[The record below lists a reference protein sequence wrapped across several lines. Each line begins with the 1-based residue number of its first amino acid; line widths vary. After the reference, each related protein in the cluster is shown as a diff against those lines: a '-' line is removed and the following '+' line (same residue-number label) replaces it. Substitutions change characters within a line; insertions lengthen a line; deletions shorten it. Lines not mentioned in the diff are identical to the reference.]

1 MPGIPPADME
11 GGRVLDPDLDT
22 VPDLDMACAG
32 LLGRK
37 VLVVEANPID
47 RTDTEAVLRS
57 LGASRVLG
65 ATDGFQALT
74 ELDRTPG
81 IDLLFC
87 DVDLPGMD
95 GMELIGNMVARGFRP
110 DLVLLSAVDSG
121 ILEAVRYMAQSYGF
135 PAVGVI
141 AKPLDREALFRL
153 FGDAP
158 EASTLPGT
166 PDPEPVPPSRREI
179 EHGLKHREF
188 ECYFQPQLAMGS
200 TRLKGAEALVR
211 WHHPERGLLAPA
223 AFLSW
228 VEQDPELMAR
238 LTIQILEQIACQQ
251 HSWQA
256 SGLHVVVSVNLSPS
270 SLALAGFAERILG
283 VLASHGVSPRDLVL
297 EITESMSVSNLGQT
311 LANLARLRMRGLQLS
326 LDDFCTGYA
335 TYQQLER
342 IPFNELKVDISITR
356 HLPHS
361 RKQAI
366 LARSIIQLG
375 KDLGLKVVAEGIETQ
390 GCWDLLKA
398 MGCDYGQG
406 YFLARPMPGG
416 RLLDWSLQGRANL

>member
-1 MPGIPPADME
+1 
-11 GGRVLDPDLDT
+11 
-22 VPDLDMACAG
+22 
-32 LLGRK
+32 
-37 VLVVEANPID
+37 
-47 RTDTEAVLRS
+47 
-57 LGASRVLG
+57 VLG
-65 ATDGFQALT
+65 ATDGFQALA
-74 ELDRTPG
+74 ELDLTPG
-81 IDLLFC
+81 IDLVFC
-87 DVDLPGMD
+87 DVELPGMD

-121 ILEAVRYMAQSYGF
+121 ILESVRYMAQSYGF

-158 EASTLPGT
+158 KASTLPGT
-166 PDPEPVPPSRREI
+166 PGPEPAPPSRREI

-223 AFLSW
+223 AFLPW

-238 LTIQILEQIACQQ
+238 LTVQILEQIAGQQ
-251 HSWQA
+251 HSWRA

-283 VLASHGVSPRDLVL
+283 VLAGHGVSPRDLVL

-356 HLPHS
+356 HLQHS

-416 RLLDWSLQGRANL
+416 RLVDWSLRGRAHL

>member
-1 MPGIPPADME
+1 VPKPPGSPDAEPA
-11 GGRVLDPDLDT
+11 
-22 VPDLDMACAG
+22 A
-32 LLGRK
+32 
-37 VLVVEANPID
+37 
-47 RTDTEAVLRS
+47 
-57 LGASRVLG
+57 
-65 ATDGFQALT
+65 
-74 ELDRTPG
+74 
-81 IDLLFC
+81 
-87 DVDLPGMD
+87 
-95 GMELIGNMVARGFRP
+95 
-110 DLVLLSAVDSG
+110 
-121 ILEAVRYMAQSYGF
+121 
-135 PAVGVI
+135 
-141 AKPLDREALFRL
+141 
-153 FGDAP
+153 
-158 EASTLPGT
+158 
-166 PDPEPVPPSRREI
+166 PSRREI
-179 EHGLKHREF
+179 EHGLNHREF

-223 AFLSW
+223 AFLPW

-238 LTIQILEQIACQQ
+238 LTVQILEQIAYQQ

-256 SGLHVVVSVNLSPS
+256 SGLNLVVSVNLSPS
-270 SLALAGFAERILG
+270 SLAMAGFAERILG
-283 VLASHGVSPRDLVL
+283 VMASHALSPRDLVL

-311 LANLARLRMRGLQLS
+311 LANLARLRMRGFQLS

-406 YFLARPMPGG
+406 YFLGRPMPGG
-416 RLLDWSLQGRANL
+416 QLPVWAFEERTHL